1 MKLLIII
8 GPTATGK
15 TDLAIHLAQK
25 YHGEI
30 VSADSRHVYQGMD
43 IGTGKDID
51 EKSKLK
57 TLPPQRDPE
66 SGGKNSKLQ
75 KNKKFSIGYR
85 SKEGIPIWL
94 VDIVPP
100 DYQFNLGEY
109 FKIAQ
114 QIIKD
119 IWERKKLP
127 IVVGGTGLYIKALL
141 KPLTLIAI
149 PPDDNL
155 RKQLNKLS
163 LDELA
168 GKLKK
173 INPQKWNQMN
183 FSDRHNP
190 RRIVRAIEITKSTK
204 KSFSYTPFSNWLL
217 IYLTALN
224 NYLYLKIDRRVDE
237 RLSKG
242 IIREIENLFK
252 KGYHFNLPS
261 FSATPYHLF
270 KPYFEDGKDEETL
283 KNIIS
288 EWKNTEHRLARKQA
302 VWFKK
307 MIRDFPPEKIL
318 ISDIG
323 NRGYLRQ
330 IEERINKWYTE
341 N

>member
-57 TLPPQRDPE
+57 TPCL
-66 SGGKNSKLQ
+66 SGRQENSKLQ

-149 PPDDNL
+149 PPDADL

-163 LDELA
+163 LY
-168 GKLKK
+168 
-173 INPQKWNQMN
+173 QT
-183 FSDRHNP
+183 SR
-190 RRIVRAIEITKSTK
+190 
-204 KSFSYTPFSNWLL
+204 
-217 IYLTALN
+217 
-224 NYLYLKIDRRVDE
+224 
-237 RLSKG
+237 
-242 IIREIENLFK
+242 
-252 KGYHFNLPS
+252 
-261 FSATPYHLF
+261 
-270 KPYFEDGKDEETL
+270 KP
-283 KNIIS
+283 
-288 EWKNTEHRLARKQA
+288 
-302 VWFKK
+302 
-307 MIRDFPPEKIL
+307 
-318 ISDIG
+318 
-323 NRGYLRQ
+323 
-330 IEERINKWYTE
+330 
-341 N
+341 